1 MDILLH
7 AANAA
12 LLIAHGIRRESE
24 AALLLLGPP
33 DPPRLVRL
41 IGHRLRGYQPDIRSN
56 AALVR
61 AALANPSRVEREVM
75 PGLLASRATLEE
87 SLDRLGPTFVELRED
102 GTDIRETDLPA
113 DATFLLSDN
122 QDLTV
127 DEERIV
133 RARGALVVS
142 VGPAPLHADQAIA
155 IVQNELDRRN
165 A

>member
-12 LLIAHGIRRESE
+12 LLLAHGIRREAE

-41 IGHRLRGYQPDIRSN
+41 IGHRLRSYQPDIRSN

-61 AALANPSRVEREVM
+61 AALANPSRVEREVA
-75 PGLLASRATLEE
+75 PGVLASRATLED

-102 GTDIRETDLPA
+102 GTDIRKTDLPT

-122 QDLTV
+122 QDLSA
-127 DEERIV
+127 DEKRIV
-133 RARGALVVS
+133 RERGALVVN
-142 VGPAPLHADQAIA
+142 VGPLPLHADQAIA
-155 IVQNELDRRN
+155 IVHNELDRRN